1 MFLSNMPTWTLTY
14 LSRQFLVSPV
24 FKSLIFLF
32 LLSLFIKFIVFIFL
46 LTHNEYLRRIFN
58 PQLIDLTWKTE
69 AVFRRCS
76 VKKLFL
82 KISQNSQKN
91 TCARASFLI
100 KLQAWVLQL
109 YYKRGSST
117 GVFLWIFQN
126 SSEHLFSASGK
137 I

>member
-24 FKSLIFLF
+24 FKALIFLF
-32 LLSLFIKFIVFIFL
+32 LLSLFIKYIAFILL

-76 VKKLFL
+76 VKKLSL

-109 YYKRGSST
+109 YYKRGSGTS
-117 GVFLWIFQN
+117 VFLWIFQN